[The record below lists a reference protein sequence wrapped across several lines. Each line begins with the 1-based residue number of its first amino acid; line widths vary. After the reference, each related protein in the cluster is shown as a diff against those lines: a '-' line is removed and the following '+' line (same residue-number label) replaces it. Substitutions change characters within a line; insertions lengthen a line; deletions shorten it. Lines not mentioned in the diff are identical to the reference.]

1 MIINLYCFGSDNL
14 LTIRKS
20 VMITILNIL
29 TYASIFILINIEFT
43 FLLKD
48 SSKILSNGSIR
59 FN

>member
-29 TYASIFILINIEFT
+29 TCASIFILINICGIMNAKISIFT
-43 FLLKD
+43 
-48 SSKILSNGSIR
+48 
-59 FN
+59 